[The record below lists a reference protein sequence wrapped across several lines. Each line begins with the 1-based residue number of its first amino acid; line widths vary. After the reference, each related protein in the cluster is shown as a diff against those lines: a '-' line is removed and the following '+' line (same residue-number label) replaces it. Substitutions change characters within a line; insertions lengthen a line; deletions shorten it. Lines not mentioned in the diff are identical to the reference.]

1 MFRAFPKCD
10 GPRIL
15 LLESIDYEQMNSTEW
30 LKKIRLIVM
39 VRCCKLSLYANESC
53 DEHVIY
59 FRGLR

>member
-1 MFRAFPKCD
+1 MFRAFPKRD
-10 GPRIL
+10 GARIL

>member
-1 MFRAFPKCD
+1 MFRAFPKRD

-53 DEHVIY
+53 DAHVIY